1 MHDPKTL
8 FEALFAPRRI
18 ALVGASA
25 DVTKTTS
32 RPQRFLRKHGFAGE
46 ILPINPSRRE
56 ILGEAAYAS
65 LDAVPGEIDHAYILL
80 NGRAAV
86 DALAACGRRGVTVAS
101 ILAGGFADAGAA
113 GASMQDDLVRIVRDT
128 GIRLVGPNSI
138 GTVSTD
144 PPVALTANA
153 AFAVE
158 HLRKGRWAVVSQS
171 GSLIGALLSRADAR
185 GIGFSRLISVG
196 NEVDLAVGEIADLL
210 VDDPASDAILLF
222 METLRDG
229 ERLARAAR
237 RAHAA
242 GKPMIAYKLGRSEV
256 GQELAKSHTG
266 AIAGSDA
273 TFDAFCHRHGIARVS
288 MFESLVDVPALLVAR
303 PKVGDRGASGG
314 QARGPQ
320 ASGPLAS
327 SPQPSNPQP
336 RGRRVAVAT
345 TTGGGAAM
353 VVDNMAVAGLD
364 SVGPPQAL
372 VDWLNPLG
380 IAAGEGRLVDLTL
393 AGAKPEIVA
402 GTIER
407 LLADDGNDA
416 VIFVVGSS
424 AQFNP
429 ELAVEPLLAFARSAK
444 PFAVSLTPSA
454 ERSVALL
461 TAAGVPVF
469 RHPESCAEAMA
480 VCLLRPTPQPVPEL
494 PEPSSATRDAL
505 ADGRR
510 SGFDERRAA
519 ALFAALGVPMARAM
533 AVPDARRVAAAVDEI
548 GGPVALKILSAD
560 IAHKTEAGGVALGLP
575 DGQHAAVAARDM
587 EKHVR
592 AHSPGARLEGFLVQK
607 MERGLAEVIVGF
619 RRDPLVGPTVT
630 VGLGGVLAEL
640 YKDAATRLA
649 PVDEVEA
656 RQMIEAVKGLAILR
670 GYRNLPR
677 GDVSAL
683 ARAVAAFSTLA
694 HEGFADVSDAEIN
707 PLLVKRDG
715 EGVVAV
721 DGLVVLG

>member
-1 MHDPKTL
+1 MSDPKNLFAAL
-8 FEALFAPRRI
+8 FEPRRI
-18 ALVGASA
+18 ALIGASA
-25 DVTKTTS
+25 DPAKTTS
-32 RPQRFLRKHGFAGE
+32 RPQRFLRKHGFTGE
-46 ILPINPSRRE
+46 ILPVNPSRGE
-56 ILGEAAYAS
+56 ILGEKAYKD
-65 LDAVPGEIDHAYILL
+65 LDAIPGDIDHAYILL
-80 NGRAAV
+80 NGAAAV
-86 DALAACGRRGVTVAS
+86 TALADCARRGVKVAS

-113 GASMQDDLVRIVRDT
+113 GASLQDELTRIVRET

-144 PPVALTANA
+144 PAVALTANA
-153 AFAVE
+153 AFAVDK
-158 HLRKGRWAVVSQS
+158 LRSGRWAVVSQS

-196 NEVDLAVGEIADLL
+196 NEVDLAVGEISDLL
-210 VDDPASDAILLF
+210 VDDPRTDAILLF

-242 GKPMIAYKLGRSEV
+242 GKPVIAYKLGRSSI

-288 MFESLVDVPALLVAR
+288 MFESLIDVPPLLVDR
-303 PKVGDRGASGG
+303 PPSRGT
-314 QARGPQ
+314 
-320 ASGPLAS
+320 
-327 SPQPSNPQP
+327 
-336 RGRRVAVAT
+336 RVAVAT

-364 SVGPPQAL
+364 IAGPPRAL
-372 VDWLNPLG
+372 VDWLKPLG
-380 IAAGEGRLVDLTL
+380 IAAGDGKLVDLTL

-407 LLADDGNDA
+407 LLADDANDA

-429 ELAVEPLLAFARSAK
+429 ELAVEPLLRFAKSTK
-444 PFAVSLTPSA
+444 PFAVALTPAADKSL
-454 ERSVALL
+454 ALL
-461 TAAGVPVF
+461 TAAGVPAF

-480 VCLLRPTPQPVPEL
+480 LCLLRKPLQQVPAL
-494 PEPSSATRDAL
+494 QEPSVAAL
-505 ADGRR
+505 GALEAGRV

-519 ALFAALGVPMARAM
+519 DLFAALGVRMAKSM
-533 AVPDARRVAAAVDEI
+533 AVPDAKRIVAAVAEV
-548 GGPVALKILSAD
+548 GAPVVLKILSAD
-560 IAHKTEAGGVALGLP
+560 IAHKTEAGGVALGLQ
-575 DGQHAAVAARDM
+575 DGQTAAIAAREM
-587 EKHVR
+587 EKRVR
-592 AHSPGARLEGFLVQK
+592 AHAPEARLEGFLVQK
-607 MERGLAEVIVGF
+607 MERGLAEVILGF
-619 RRDPLVGPTVT
+619 RRDPLVGPTIT
-630 VGLGGVLAEL
+630 VGLGGVLAEI

-656 RQMIEAVKGLAILR
+656 RQMIDEVKGLATLR
-670 GYRNLPR
+670 GYRNLPK
-677 GDVSAL
+677 GDVAAL
-683 ARAVAAFSTLA
+683 ARTIAAFSNLA
-694 HEGFADVSDAEIN
+694 HKTFDGVAEAEIN
-707 PLLVKRDG
+707 PLLVKREG

-721 DGLVVLG
+721 DGLVVLR

>member
-1 MHDPKTL
+1 MNDLFHALFQPL
-8 FEALFAPRRI
+8 FEPRRI
-18 ALVGASA
+18 ALIGASA
-25 DVTKTTS
+25 DEKKTTA

-46 ILPINPSRRE
+46 ILPVNPGRSE
-56 ILGEAAYAS
+56 IMGDKAYKT
-65 LDAVPGEIDHAYILL
+65 LDAIPGEIDHAYILL
-80 NGRAAV
+80 NGKDAV
-86 DALAACGRRGVTVAS
+86 AALAACGKRGVKVAS

-113 GASMQDDLVRIVRDT
+113 GASLQDDLARIVRET

-138 GTVSTD
+138 GTVSSD
-144 PPVALTANA
+144 PPMALTANA
-153 AFAVE
+153 AFAVDK
-158 HLRKGRWAVVSQS
+158 LRAGNWGLVSQS

-210 VDDPASDAILLF
+210 VDDPKTRAILLF

-242 GKPMIAYKLGRSEV
+242 GKPVIAYKLGRSAI

-273 TFDAFCHRHGIARVS
+273 TFDAFCRRHGIARVS
-288 MFESLVDVPALLVAR
+288 MFESLIDVPALLVDR
-303 PKVGDRGASGG
+303 PAAIPSERRGK
-314 QARGPQ
+314 
-320 ASGPLAS
+320 
-327 SPQPSNPQP
+327 
-336 RGRRVAVAT
+336 RVAVAT

-353 VVDNMAVAGLD
+353 VVDNMAMAGLD
-364 SVGPPQAL
+364 IAGPPQAL
-372 VDWLNPLG
+372 VDWLKPLG
-380 IAAGEGRLVDLTL
+380 IAAGEGKLVDLTL

-416 VIFVVGSS
+416 AIFVVGSS

-429 ELAVEPLLAFARSAK
+429 ELAVEPLLKFAGSAK

-454 ERSVALL
+454 EKSLALL
-461 TAAGVPVF
+461 TAAGVPAF

-480 VCLLRPTPQPVPEL
+480 LCLLRLAPQPVPSL
-494 PEPSSATRDAL
+494 AEPGRAALDAL
-505 ADGRR
+505 AAGRA

-519 ALFAALGVPMARAM
+519 DLFAALGVPMAKAM
-533 AVPDARRVAAAVDEI
+533 AVPDAKRIAAAVAEI

-575 DGQHAAVAARDM
+575 DGQTASVAAREI
-587 EKHVR
+587 EKRVKTHM
-592 AHSPGARLEGFLVQK
+592 PNARLEGFLVQK
-607 MERGLAEVIVGF
+607 MERGLAEVILGF
-619 RRDPLVGPTVT
+619 RREPLVGPTIT
-630 VGLGGVLAEL
+630 VGLGGVLAEI

-649 PVDEVEA
+649 PVDETEA
-656 RQMIEAVKGLAILR
+656 QQMIEEVKGLATIR

-677 GDVSAL
+677 GDVGAL
-683 ARAVAAFSTLA
+683 ARAIAAFSALA
-694 HEGFADVSDAEIN
+694 HEAFADVAEAEIN
-707 PLLVKRDG
+707 PLLVKADG
-715 EGVVAV
+715 QGVVAV
-721 DGLVVLG
+721 DGLVIVG

>member
-1 MHDPKTL
+1 MIDPKILFASL
-8 FEALFAPRRI
+8 FEPKRI
-18 ALVGASA
+18 ALIGASA

-46 ILPINPSRRE
+46 ILPVNPSRSE
-56 ILGEAAYAS
+56 ILGEKAYKD
-65 LDAVPGEIDHAYILL
+65 LDAIQGDIDHAYILL
-80 NGRAAV
+80 NGAAAAS
-86 DALAACGRRGVTVAS
+86 ALAACGRRGVKVAS

-113 GASMQDDLVRIVRDT
+113 GASLQDELSKVVRES

-153 AFAVE
+153 AFAVDK
-158 HLRKGRWAVVSQS
+158 LRGGKWAVVSQS

-210 VDDPASDAILLF
+210 VDDPKTEAILLF

-237 RAHAA
+237 RAHEA
-242 GKPMIAYKLGRSEV
+242 GKPVIAYKLGRSDI

-273 TFDAFCHRHGIARVS
+273 TFDAFCRRHGIARVS
-288 MFESLVDVPALLVAR
+288 MFESLIDVPMLLANR
-303 PKVGDRGASGG
+303 PSSRGK
-314 QARGPQ
+314 
-320 ASGPLAS
+320 
-327 SPQPSNPQP
+327 
-336 RGRRVAVAT
+336 RVAVAT

-353 VVDNMAVAGLD
+353 VVDNMAMAGLD
-364 SVGPPQAL
+364 IADPPQAL
-372 VDWLNPLG
+372 VDWLKPLG
-380 IAAGEGRLVDLTL
+380 IAAGEGKLIDLTL

-416 VIFVVGSS
+416 AIFVVGSS

-429 ELAVEPLLAFARSAK
+429 ELAVEPLLRFAKSAK
-444 PFAVSLTPSA
+444 PFAVALTPSA
-454 ERSVALL
+454 EKSLALL
-461 TAAGVPVF
+461 TAAGIPAF

-480 VCLLRPTPQPVPEL
+480 LCLLRQAPRPL
-494 PEPSSATRDAL
+494 PRAVEPSTNAL
-505 ADGRR
+505 GALEAGKV

-519 ALFAALGVPMARAM
+519 DLFAALGVPMAKSM
-533 AVPDARRVAAAVDEI
+533 AVPDAKRIAAAVGEV
-548 GGPVALKILSAD
+548 GAPVALKILSAD

-575 DGQHAAVAARDM
+575 DGQTAAVVARDM
-587 EKHVR
+587 ERKVKAHAPR
-592 AHSPGARLEGFLVQK
+592 AKLDGFLIQK
-607 MERGLAEVIVGF
+607 MERGLAEVILGF

-630 VGLGGVLAEL
+630 VGLGGVLAEI
-640 YKDAATRLA
+640 YKDASTRLA
-649 PVDEVEA
+649 PVDEAEA
-656 RQMIEAVKGLAILR
+656 REMIAEVKGLATVR
-670 GYRNLPR
+670 GYRNMPM
-677 GDVSAL
+677 GDVAAL
-683 ARAVAAFSTLA
+683 ARTIAAFSTLA
-694 HEGFADVSDAEIN
+694 HKAFAQVAEAEIN
-707 PLLVKRDG
+707 PLLVKREE

-721 DGLVVLG
+721 DGLVVLR

>member
-1 MHDPKTL
+1 MADLFHAL
-8 FEALFAPRRI
+8 FEPRRI
-18 ALVGASA
+18 ALIGASA
-25 DVTKTTS
+25 DAKKTTS
-32 RPQRFLRKHGFAGE
+32 RPQRFLAKHGFTGE
-46 ILPINPSRRE
+46 ILPVNPGRSE
-56 ILGEAAYAS
+56 IMGVKAYKDLEAIS
-65 LDAVPGEIDHAYILL
+65 GEIDHAYILL
-80 NGRAAV
+80 NGRDAV
-86 DALAACGRRGVTVAS
+86 AALAACGRRGVKVAS

-113 GASMQDDLVRIVRDT
+113 GASLQDELSRIVKET

-158 HLRKGRWAVVSQS
+158 KLRTGGWALVSQS

-185 GIGFSRLISVG
+185 GIGFSRLVSVG
-196 NEVDLAVGEIADLL
+196 NEVDLAVGEIADMM
-210 VDDPASDAILLF
+210 VDDPRTNAILLF

-229 ERLARAAR
+229 DRLARAAR

-242 GKPMIAYKLGRSEV
+242 GKPVIAYKLGRSEI

-273 TFDAFCHRHGIARVS
+273 TFDAFCRRHGIVRVS
-288 MFESLVDVPALLVAR
+288 MFESLIDVPALLVNR
-303 PKVGDRGASGG
+303 PPAIPSEGRGK
-314 QARGPQ
+314 
-320 ASGPLAS
+320 
-327 SPQPSNPQP
+327 
-336 RGRRVAVAT
+336 RVAVAT

-353 VVDNMAVAGLD
+353 VVDNMAMAGLEIA
-364 SVGPPQAL
+364 GPPQVL
-372 VDWLNPLG
+372 VDWLKPLG
-380 IAAGEGRLVDLTL
+380 IAAGDGKLVDLTL

-407 LLADDGNDA
+407 LLADDANDA

-429 ELAVEPLLAFARSAK
+429 ELAVEPLLRFARSAK
-444 PFAVSLTPSA
+444 PFAVALTPTA
-454 ERSVALL
+454 EKSLALL
-461 TAAGVPVF
+461 TVAGVPAF

-480 VCLLRPTPQPVPEL
+480 ACLLRRSPQPVPVL
-494 PEPSSATRDAL
+494 AAPSRASLDAL
-505 ADGRR
+505 EAGRV

-519 ALFAALGVPMARAM
+519 DFFATLGVPMAKAM
-533 AVPDARRVAAAVDEI
+533 AVPDAKRIAAVVAEI
-548 GGPVALKILSAD
+548 GEPVALKILSAD
-560 IAHKTEAGGVALGLP
+560 IAHKTEAGGVALGLM
-575 DGQHAAVAARDM
+575 DGQAAAVAAREI
-587 EKHVR
+587 EKRVR
-592 AHSPGARLEGFLVQK
+592 AHAPLARLEGFLIQK
-607 MERGLAEVIVGF
+607 MERGLAEVILGY

-630 VGLGGVLAEL
+630 VGLGGVLAEI

-649 PVDEVEA
+649 PVDEAEA
-656 RQMIEAVKGLAILR
+656 RAMIEEVRGLATLR

-677 GDVSAL
+677 GDVAAL
-683 ARAVAAFSTLA
+683 GKAIAAFSSLA
-694 HEGFADVSDAEIN
+694 HAAFADVSEAEIN

-721 DGLVVLG
+721 DGLVVLRAHAMRV

>member
-1 MHDPKTL
+1 MNDFFHSL
-8 FEALFAPRRI
+8 FEPRRI
-18 ALVGASA
+18 ALIGASA
-25 DVTKTTS
+25 DEKKTTA

-46 ILPINPSRRE
+46 ILPVNPGRSE
-56 ILGEAAYAS
+56 IMGEKAYKT
-65 LDAVPGEIDHAYILL
+65 LDAIPGEIDHAYILL
-80 NGRAAV
+80 NGKDAV
-86 DALAACGRRGVTVAS
+86 AALAACGKRGVKVAS

-113 GASMQDDLVRIVRDT
+113 GASLQDDLARIVRET

-138 GTVSTD
+138 GTVSSD
-144 PPVALTANA
+144 PPMALTANA
-153 AFAVE
+153 AFAVDK
-158 HLRKGRWAVVSQS
+158 LRAGTWGLVSQS

-210 VDDPASDAILLF
+210 VDDPKTRAILLF

-229 ERLARAAR
+229 ERLAQAAR

-242 GKPMIAYKLGRSEV
+242 GKPVIAYKLGRSAI

-273 TFDAFCHRHGIARVS
+273 TFDAFCRRHGISRVS
-288 MFESLVDVPALLVAR
+288 MFESLVDVPALLVDR
-303 PKVGDRGASGG
+303 PPIHQSGVRGK
-314 QARGPQ
+314 
-320 ASGPLAS
+320 
-327 SPQPSNPQP
+327 
-336 RGRRVAVAT
+336 RVAVAT

-353 VVDNMAVAGLD
+353 VVDNMAMAGLD
-364 SVGPPQAL
+364 IADPPQAL
-372 VDWLNPLG
+372 VDWLRPLG
-380 IAAGEGRLVDLTL
+380 IAAGEGKLVDLTL

-416 VIFVVGSS
+416 AIFVVGSS

-429 ELAVEPLLAFARSAK
+429 ELAVEPLLKFAQSAK

-454 ERSVALL
+454 EKSLALL
-461 TAAGVPVF
+461 TAAGVPAF

-480 VCLLRPTPQPVPEL
+480 LCLLRPSPQPVPAL
-494 PEPSSATRDAL
+494 ASPARAALDAL
-505 ADGRR
+505 AAGRV

-519 ALFAALGVPMARAM
+519 DFFAALGVPVAKAM
-533 AVPDARRVAAAVDEI
+533 AIPDAKRIVAAVTEI

-575 DGQHAAVAARDM
+575 DGQTAAVAAREI
-587 EKHVR
+587 EKRVK
-592 AHSPGARLEGFLVQK
+592 AHMPNARLEGFLVQK
-607 MERGLAEVIVGF
+607 MERGGLAEVILGF
-619 RRDPLVGPTVT
+619 RRDPLVGPTIT
-630 VGLGGVLAEL
+630 VGLGGVLAEI

-649 PVDEVEA
+649 PVDESEA
-656 RQMIEAVKGLAILR
+656 RQMIEEVKGLATIR

-677 GDVSAL
+677 GDVDAL
-683 ARAVAAFSTLA
+683 ARAIAAFSALA
-694 HEGFADVSDAEIN
+694 HEAFADIAEAEIN
-707 PLLVKRDG
+707 PLLVKADG
-715 EGVVAV
+715 QGVVAV
-721 DGLVVLG
+721 DGLVIVG